1 MSKCRSVG
9 VSRPYEPHLLDHL
22 PGVRARMSGPMALG
36 AVGPDDGTVGKM
48 MAQSG
53 KMAQRTRPGLGGDS
67 VKDSAYEP
75 SKTKLP
81 RCCFKAQSVLSQ
93 WSRSMEWHC
102 TLDCHAN

>member
-1 MSKCRSVG
+1 MSGGVEVSKCRSVG

-75 SKTKLP
+75 L
-81 RCCFKAQSVLSQ
+81 
-93 WSRSMEWHC
+93 
-102 TLDCHAN
+102 